1 LRLRITTFILLV
13 LFLTIPINHK
23 IAYADTP
30 VVHAVLFYSQTCG
43 HCHKVITED
52 LPPLAEKYGEQLQII
67 DVDVTY
73 EEGQNLYQAAI
84 VKYEIPD
91 HRYGV
96 PALIVGDTVLVGS
109 GEIPALFPGIIEE
122 GLSDGGIDWP
132 DVPGLHEILIAQGLD
147 SSEDGSNE
155 PVQEE
160 SATSTE
166 ALNDPSP
173 SEEEVANSRNSQD
186 EQSQSNVISM
196 NEQPVSFSSLLV
208 YRFTSDLYGNILA
221 VIVLL
226 GMIAS
231 VIGVGYRYIKGSE
244 KSKVKWPI
252 WAIPV
257 LSIIGLIASIY
268 LSYVE
273 ITSTEAFC
281 GPVGNCNTVQDS
293 PYAYLFGIIPI
304 GILGFAG
311 YLTIIALWL
320 VQQYGPKALIKFST
334 VAIWSL
340 AWFGVLFSIY
350 LTFLEPFVIGA
361 TCAWCIGSAIVMT
374 LILWATTDTVID
386 L

>member
-1 LRLRITTFILLV
+1 MRLRITTFILLV
-13 LFLTIPINHK
+13 LFLTIPIKHK

-43 HCHKVITED
+43 YCHKVITEV
-52 LPPLAEKYGEQLQII
+52 LPPLVEKYGEQLQII
-67 DVDVTY
+67 GVDVTY
-73 EEGQNLYQAAI
+73 EEGHNLYQAAI
-84 VKYEIPD
+84 VRYEIPD

-96 PALIVGDTVLVGS
+96 PTLIVGDTVLVGS
-109 GEIPALFPGIIEE
+109 GEIPTQFPGIIED

-132 DVPGLHEILIAQGLD
+132 DVPGLHEILVAQGLD
-147 SSEDGSNE
+147 TSKDGSNE

-166 ALNDPSP
+166 ALSDPSP
-173 SEEEVANSRNSQD
+173 SEEEVTNSKNSQD
-186 EQSQSNVISM
+186 EQSQSNVLSL
-196 NEQPVSFSSLLV
+196 NEQPVSFSSLLA
-208 YRFTSDLYGNILA
+208 YRFTSDLDGNILA

-257 LSIIGLIASIY
+257 LSIIGLIAAIY
-268 LSYVE
+268 LTYVE

-281 GPVGNCNTVQDS
+281 GPVGDCNTVQDS
-293 PYAYLFGIIPI
+293 PYAHLFGIIPI
-304 GILGFAG
+304 GVMGIAG

-320 VQQYGPKALIKFST
+320 VQQYGPKSLIKFST

-374 LILWATTDTVID
+374 LILWASNDTVID

>member
-1 LRLRITTFILLV
+1 V
-13 LFLTIPINHK
+13 LSLIIPFNHK

-30 VVHAVLFYSQTCG
+30 VVHAIIFYSQTCG

-67 DVDVTY
+67 GVDVTY

-84 VKYEIPD
+84 VKFEIPD

-96 PALIVGDTVLVGS
+96 PTLIVGDTVLVGS
-109 GEIPALFPGIIEE
+109 GEIPALFPGIIED
-122 GLSDGGIDWP
+122 GLSEGGIDWP
-132 DVPGLHEILIAQGLD
+132 DIPGLHEILVAQGLD
-147 SSEDGSNE
+147 SSKNGSNE
-155 PVQEE
+155 PVLEE
-160 SATSTE
+160 SATSTA

-173 SEEEVANSRNSQD
+173 SEGEVTNSKNSQD
-186 EQSQSNVISM
+186 EQSTSNVLSQ
-196 NEQPVSFSSLLV
+196 NEQHASFNSLMA
-208 YRFTSDLYGNILA
+208 YRFTSDLDGNILA

-257 LSIIGLIASIY
+257 LSIIGLIAATY

-273 ITSTEAFC
+273 ITSTDAFC
-281 GPVGNCNTVQDS
+281 GPVGDCNTVQDS
-293 PYAYLFGIIPI
+293 PYAHLFGIIPI
-304 GILGFAG
+304 GVIGIAG

-320 VQQYGPKALIKFST
+320 VQQYGPKSLIKSST

-374 LILWATTDTVID
+374 LILWTSAETVID

>member
-1 LRLRITTFILLV
+1 LL
-13 LFLTIPINHK
+13 LIIPINHK

-43 HCHKVITED
+43 YCHKVITEV
-52 LPPLAEKYGEQLQII
+52 LPPLVEKYGEQLPII
-67 DVDVTY
+67 CVDVTY
-73 EEGQNLYQAAI
+73 EEGHNLYQAAI
-84 VKYEIPD
+84 VRYEIPD

-96 PALIVGDTVLVGS
+96 PTLIVGDTVLVGS
-109 GEIPALFPGIIEE
+109 GEIPAQFPVIIED

-132 DVPGLHEILIAQGLD
+132 DIPGLHEILIAQGLD
-147 SSEDGSNE
+147 SSKDGSNE
-155 PVQEE
+155 PIQEE

-166 ALNDPSP
+166 ALNDLSP
-173 SEEEVANSRNSQD
+173 SEEEVANIKNSQG
-186 EQSQSNVISM
+186 EQSQSNVLSL

-226 GMIAS
+226 GMITS

-257 LSIIGLIASIY
+257 LSIIGLIAAIY

-293 PYAYLFGIIPI
+293 PYAHLFGIIPI
-304 GILGFAG
+304 GVMGIAG

-320 VQQYGPKALIKFST
+320 VQQYGSKSYIKFST

-374 LILWATTDTVID
+374 LILWATTETVIG

>member
-1 LRLRITTFILLV
+1 MKLRITTFILLV
-13 LFLTIPINHK
+13 FFLIIPINHK

-30 VVHAVLFYSQTCG
+30 IVHAVMFYSQTCG
-43 HCHKVITED
+43 HCQKVITEVF
-52 LPPLAEKYGEQLQII
+52 PPLAEKYGEQLQII
-67 DVDVTY
+67 GVDVTY

-84 VKYEIPD
+84 ARYEIPD

-96 PALIVGDTVLVGS
+96 PTLIVGDTVLVGS
-109 GEIPALFPGIIEE
+109 GEIPALFPGIIED

-132 DVPGLHEILIAQGLD
+132 DVPGLDEILIAQGFD
-147 SSEDGSNE
+147 SSKDDSNE
-155 PVQEE
+155 PVQKD

-173 SEEEVANSRNSQD
+173 SEEEVANSKNSQD
-186 EQSQSNVISM
+186 EQSQSNELSL

-208 YRFTSDLYGNILA
+208 YRFTSDLDGNILA

-226 GMIAS
+226 GMIIS
-231 VIGVGYRYIKGSE
+231 VIGVGFRYIKGSE
-244 KSKVKWPI
+244 KRKVKWPI

-257 LSIIGLIASIY
+257 LSIIGLIAAIY

-304 GILGFAG
+304 GVLGIAG

-320 VQQYGPKALIKFST
+320 VQQYGPKSLIKFSAI
-334 VAIWSL
+334 AIWL
-340 AWFGVLFSIY
+340 NAWFGVLFSIY

-361 TCAWCIGSAIVMT
+361 TCVWCIGSAIVMT
-374 LILWATTDTVID
+374 LILWATTETVID

>member
-1 LRLRITTFILLV
+1 
-13 LFLTIPINHK
+13 
-23 IAYADTP
+23 
-30 VVHAVLFYSQTCG
+30 
-43 HCHKVITED
+43 VITED
-52 LPPLAEKYGEQLQII
+52 LPPLAEKYGEQLQIFY
-67 DVDVTY
+67 VDVTY

-84 VKYEIPD
+84 VRYEIPD

-96 PALIVGDTVLVGS
+96 PTLIVGDTVLVGS
-109 GEIPALFPGIIEE
+109 GEIPALFPGIIED

-132 DVPGLHEILIAQGLD
+132 DIPDLHEILVAQGLD
-147 SSEDGSNE
+147 SSKDGSNE

-166 ALNDPSP
+166 ALNDTSP
-173 SEEEVANSRNSQD
+173 SEEEVANSKNSQD
-186 EQSQSNVISM
+186 EQSQSNVLSL
-196 NEQPVSFSSLLV
+196 NEQPASFSSLMA
-208 YRFTSDLYGNILA
+208 YRFTSDLDGNILA

-226 GMIAS
+226 GMIIS

-244 KSKVKWPI
+244 KSEVKWPI

-257 LSIIGLIASIY
+257 LSIIGLIAAIY

-273 ITSTEAFC
+273 IASTDAFC
-281 GPVGNCNTVQDS
+281 GPVGDCNTVQDS
-293 PYAYLFGIIPI
+293 PYAHLFGIIPI
-304 GILGFAG
+304 GVMGIAG
-311 YLTIIALWL
+311 YLTIIALWI
-320 VQQYGPKALIKFST
+320 VQQYGPKSLIKFST

-374 LILWATTDTVID
+374 LLLWATTEIVID

>member
-1 LRLRITTFILLV
+1 M
-13 LFLTIPINHK
+13 
-23 IAYADTP
+23 
-30 VVHAVLFYSQTCG
+30 
-43 HCHKVITED
+43 TEV
-52 LPPLAEKYGEQLQII
+52 LPPLAEKYREQLQILG
-67 DVDVTY
+67 VDVTY
-73 EEGQNLYQAAI
+73 EEGQDLYQAAI
-84 VKYEIPD
+84 VRYEIPD

-96 PALIVGDTVLVGS
+96 PAMIVGDTVLVGS
-109 GEIPALFPGIIEE
+109 AEIPAQLPGIIED

-132 DVPGLHEILIAQGLD
+132 DIPGLQEILIAQGFD
-147 SSEDGSNE
+147 SSKDGSTG

-160 SATSTE
+160 SANYTE

-173 SEEEVANSRNSQD
+173 SEEVTNSKNSQD
-186 EQSQSNVISM
+186 EKSQSNLLSL
-196 NEQPVSFSSLLV
+196 NDQPVSFSSLLV
-208 YRFTSDLYGNILA
+208 YRFTSDLDGNILA

-226 GMIAS
+226 GMIFS

-244 KSKVKWPI
+244 KSKIKWPI

-257 LSIIGLIASIY
+257 LSIIGLITATY

-281 GPVGNCNTVQDS
+281 GPVGDCNTVQDS

-304 GILGFAG
+304 GVMGIAG

-334 VAIWSL
+334 GAIWLL
-340 AWFGVLFSIY
+340 AWFGVMFSIY

-361 TCAWCIGSAIVMT
+361 TCVWCIGSAIVIT
-374 LILWATTDTVID
+374 LILWATSENVIEI
-386 L
+386 

>member
-1 LRLRITTFILLV
+1 LRLRITTFIILV
-13 LFLTIPINHK
+13 LFLIIPINHK
-23 IAYADTP
+23 IAYADTQ
-30 VVHAVLFYSQTCG
+30 VVRAIIFYSQTCG

-52 LPPLAEKYGEQLQII
+52 LPPLAEKYREQLQII
-67 DVDVTY
+67 GIDVTY

-96 PALIVGDTVLVGS
+96 PTLIVGDTVLVGS
-109 GEIPALFPGIIEE
+109 GEIPALFPGIIED
-122 GLSDGGIDWP
+122 GLSDSGIDWP
-132 DVPGLHEILIAQGLD
+132 DIPGLDEILIAQGLD
-147 SSEDGSNE
+147 SSKDVSNE

-166 ALNDPSP
+166 TLNDPSP
-173 SEEEVANSRNSQD
+173 SEEEVTNSANSQD
-186 EQSQSNVISM
+186 EQSQSNVLSQ
-196 NEQPVSFSSLLV
+196 NEQPASFSSLMA
-208 YRFTSDLYGNILA
+208 YRFTSDLDGNILA

-226 GMIAS
+226 GMIIS

-244 KSKVKWPI
+244 ISKVKWPI

-257 LSIIGLIASIY
+257 LSIIGLIAAIY

-273 ITSTEAFC
+273 ITSTDAFC
-281 GPVGNCNTVQDS
+281 GPVGDCNTVQDS
-293 PYAYLFGIIPI
+293 PYAHLFGIIPI
-304 GILGFAG
+304 GVLGIAG

-320 VQQYGPKALIKFST
+320 AQQYGPKSFIKFST

-374 LILWATTDTVID
+374 LILWATTETVID

>member
-1 LRLRITTFILLV
+1 LKLRITTFILLV
-13 LFLTIPINHK
+13 LFLTIPINYK

-30 VVHAVLFYSQTCG
+30 VVHAVLFYSQTCS

-67 DVDVTY
+67 GVDVTY

-84 VKYEIPD
+84 VRYEIPD

-109 GEIPALFPGIIEE
+109 GEIPAQFPGIIED

-132 DVPGLHEILIAQGLD
+132 DVPGLHEILLAQGLD
-147 SSEDGSNE
+147 SSKDGSNE
-155 PVQEE
+155 PIQEE

-173 SEEEVANSRNSQD
+173 SEEEVTNSRNSQG
-186 EQSQSNVISM
+186 EPSQSNVLPL

-208 YRFTSDLYGNILA
+208 YRFTSDLDGNILA

-226 GMIAS
+226 GMIIS

-257 LSIIGLIASIY
+257 LSIIGLVAAIY

-273 ITSTEAFC
+273 ITSTDAFC

-304 GILGFAG
+304 GILGIAG
-311 YLTIIALWL
+311 YLTIIVLWL
-320 VQQYGPKALIKFST
+320 VQQYGPRSLRKFST
-334 VAIWSL
+334 VAIWLL

-374 LILWATTDTVID
+374 LILWATTETVIN
-386 L
+386 

>member
-1 LRLRITTFILLV
+1 MRLRITTLILLV
-13 LFLTIPINHK
+13 LSLTIPINYK
-23 IAYADTP
+23 IAYADSP
-30 VVHAVLFYSQTCG
+30 VVHAVLFYSQTCS
-43 HCHKVITED
+43 HCHKVMTEV

-67 DVDVTY
+67 GVDVTY

-84 VKYEIPD
+84 VRYEIPD

-109 GEIPALFPGIIEE
+109 AEIPAQLPGIIED

-132 DVPGLHEILIAQGLD
+132 DIPGLQEILIAQGFD
-147 SSEDGSNE
+147 SSRDGANE

-160 SATSTE
+160 SANSTE

-173 SEEEVANSRNSQD
+173 SEEVANSKNSQD
-186 EQSQSNVISM
+186 EKSQSNLLSL
-196 NEQPVSFSSLLV
+196 NDQPVSFSSLLV
-208 YRFTSDLYGNILA
+208 YRFTSDLDGNILA

-226 GMIAS
+226 GMIFS

-244 KSKVKWPI
+244 KSKIKWPI

-257 LSIIGLIASIY
+257 LSIIGLIIATY

-304 GILGFAG
+304 GVLGFAG

-320 VQQYGPKALIKFST
+320 VQQYGPKSLIKFSA

>member
-1 LRLRITTFILLV
+1 MLS
-13 LFLTIPINHK
+13 LTIPINHK

-30 VVHAVLFYSQTCG
+30 VVHAIIFYSQTCG
-43 HCHKVITED
+43 HCYKVINED

-67 DVDVTY
+67 GVDVTY

-84 VKYEIPD
+84 VRYEIPD

-96 PALIVGDTVLVGS
+96 PTLIVGDKVLVGS
-109 GEIPALFPGIIEE
+109 GEIPALFPGIIED
-122 GLSDGGIDWP
+122 GLSGGGIDWP
-132 DVPGLHEILIAQGLD
+132 DIPALHEILIAQGLD
-147 SSEDGSNE
+147 SSKDGSNE

-166 ALNDPSP
+166 ALNEPSP
-173 SEEEVANSRNSQD
+173 SEEEVANSKNPQD
-186 EQSQSNVISM
+186 GQSQSNVLSLD
-196 NEQPVSFSSLLV
+196 EQPVSFSSLLA
-208 YRFTSDLYGNILA
+208 YRFTRDLDGNILA

-226 GMIAS
+226 SMITS
-231 VIGVGYRYIKGSE
+231 VFGVGYRYIKGSE

-257 LSIIGLIASIY
+257 LSIIGLIAATY
-268 LSYVE
+268 LSYVD

-281 GPVGNCNTVQDS
+281 GPVGDCNTVQDS

-304 GILGFAG
+304 GVMGIAG

-320 VQQYGPKALIKFST
+320 VQQYGPKTIIKFST
-334 VAIWSL
+334 LAIWSL

-374 LILWATTDTVID
+374 LILWASTENVID

>member
-1 LRLRITTFILLV
+1 MRFRITTFILF
-13 LFLTIPINHK
+13 LFFLIIPINHK

-30 VVHAVLFYSQTCG
+30 VVHAIIFYSQTCG

-67 DVDVTY
+67 GVDVTY

-84 VKYEIPD
+84 VRYEIPD

-96 PALIVGDTVLVGS
+96 PTLIVGDTVLVGS
-109 GEIPALFPGIIEE
+109 GEIPALFPGIIVD

-132 DVPGLHEILIAQGLD
+132 DIPGLDKILEAQVLD
-147 SSEDGSNE
+147 SSKDGSNE

-160 SATSTE
+160 SASSTE
-166 ALNDPSP
+166 ELNDPSP
-173 SEEEVANSRNSQD
+173 SEEEVTNSKTSLD
-186 EQSQSNVISM
+186 EQSQSDVLSL
-196 NEQPVSFSSLLV
+196 NEQPVSFTSLLV
-208 YRFTSDLYGNILA
+208 YRFTSDLDGNILA

-226 GMIAS
+226 GMIFS

-244 KSKVKWPI
+244 KSKIKWPI

-257 LSIIGLIASIY
+257 LSIIGLIIAIY

-304 GILGFAG
+304 GVLGFAG

-320 VQQYGPKALIKFST
+320 VQQYGPKSLIKFSA

>member
-1 LRLRITTFILLV
+1 MRLRITTFILLV
-13 LFLTIPINHK
+13 LFLIIPINHN

-30 VVHAVLFYSQTCG
+30 VVHAIIFYSQTCG
-43 HCHKVITED
+43 HCQKVITED

-67 DVDVTY
+67 GIDVTY
-73 EEGQNLYQAAI
+73 EEGQDLYQAAI

-96 PALIVGDTVLVGS
+96 PTLIVGDTVLVGS
-109 GEIPALFPGIIEE
+109 GEIPALFPGIIED

-132 DVPGLHEILIAQGLD
+132 DIPGLHEILVAQGLD
-147 SSEDGSNE
+147 SSTDGSND
-155 PVQEE
+155 PVEE
-160 SATSTE
+160 AATSTE
-166 ALNDPSP
+166 ELHDPSP
-173 SEEEVANSRNSQD
+173 SEEEVAISENSQD
-186 EQSQSNVISM
+186 EQSQSNVLSL
-196 NEQPVSFSSLLV
+196 NEQPVSFSSLMV
-208 YRFTSDLYGNILA
+208 YRFTSDLDGNILA

-226 GMIAS
+226 GMIIS

-244 KSKVKWPI
+244 KSKFKWPI
-252 WAIPV
+252 WVIPV
-257 LSIIGLIASIY
+257 LSVIGLIAAIY

-281 GPVGNCNTVQDS
+281 GPVGDCNTVQDS
-293 PYAYLFGIIPI
+293 PYAHLFGIIPI
-304 GILGFAG
+304 GVMGIAG

-320 VQQYGPKALIKFST
+320 VQQYGPKSLKKFST

-350 LTFLEPFVIGA
+350 LTFLEPFLIGA

-374 LILWATTDTVID
+374 LLLWVTTETAND

>member
-1 LRLRITTFILLV
+1 MRFRITTFILFLF
-13 LFLTIPINHK
+13 FLTIPINHK

-30 VVHAVLFYSQTCG
+30 VVHAIIFYSQTCG

-67 DVDVTY
+67 GVDVTY
-73 EEGQNLYQAAI
+73 EEGQNLDQAAI

-96 PALIVGDTVLVGS
+96 PTLIVGDTVLVGS
-109 GEIPALFPGIIEE
+109 GEIPALFPGIIED

-132 DVPGLHEILIAQGLD
+132 DIPGLHEILEAQVLD
-147 SSEDGSNE
+147 SSKDGSNE

-160 SATSTE
+160 SASSTE
-166 ALNDPSP
+166 ELNDPSP
-173 SEEEVANSRNSQD
+173 SEEEVTNSKTSPD
-186 EQSQSNVISM
+186 EQSQSDVLSL
-196 NEQPVSFSSLLV
+196 NEQPVSFTSLLV
-208 YRFTSDLYGNILA
+208 YRFTSDLYGNIMA

-231 VIGVGYRYIKGSE
+231 VIGVGYKYINGSE

-257 LSIIGLIASIY
+257 LSIIGLTAAIY

-304 GILGFAG
+304 GIMGFAG
-311 YLTIIALWL
+311 YLTIIAFWL
-320 VQQYGPKALIKFST
+320 VQQYGPKSIIKFST
-334 VAIWSL
+334 LAIWSL

-374 LILWATTDTVID
+374 LILWVSTDTVID

>member
-1 LRLRITTFILLV
+1 MRLRITTFILFL
-13 LFLTIPINHK
+13 LFLIIPINHK

-30 VVHAVLFYSQTCG
+30 IVHAVLFYSQTCG
-43 HCHKVITED
+43 HCHKVITEV
-52 LPPLAEKYGEQLQII
+52 LPPLVEKYGEQLHII
-67 DVDVTY
+67 GVDVTY

-84 VKYEIPD
+84 VRYEIPD

-96 PALIVGDTVLVGS
+96 PALIVGDIVLVGS
-109 GEIPALFPGIIEE
+109 GEIPALFPGIIED

-132 DVPGLHEILIAQGLD
+132 DIPGLHEILVAQGVD
-147 SSEDGSNE
+147 SSKDGSND

-160 SATSTE
+160 AATSTE
-166 ALNDPSP
+166 VLNDTSP
-173 SEEEVANSRNSQD
+173 SEEVGNSKISQD
-186 EQSQSNVISM
+186 EQSQSNELSL
-196 NEQPVSFSSLLV
+196 NEQPVSLSSLLV
-208 YRFTSDLYGNILA
+208 YRFTSDLDGNILA
-221 VIVLL
+221 AIILI

-244 KSKVKWPI
+244 KSKLNWPI
-252 WAIPV
+252 WVTPV
-257 LSIIGLIASIY
+257 SSVIGLIVAIY

-281 GPVGNCNTVQDS
+281 GPVGNCNTVQNS
-293 PYAYLFGIIPI
+293 PYAYLFGILPI
-304 GILGFAG
+304 GILGIAG

-320 VQQYGPKALIKFST
+320 VQQYGPKSLVKFST

-340 AWFGVLFSIY
+340 AWFGVMFSIY

-374 LILWATTDTVID
+374 LILWATTDTVNN

>member
-1 LRLRITTFILLV
+1 MRFSITTFILFLF
-13 LFLTIPINHK
+13 FLTIPINNK

-30 VVHAVLFYSQTCG
+30 VVHAIIFYSQTCG
-43 HCHKVITED
+43 HCQKVITED
-52 LPPLAEKYGEQLQII
+52 LPPLVEKYGEQLQII
-67 DVDVTY
+67 GVDVTY

-84 VKYEIPD
+84 VRYEIPD

-96 PALIVGDTVLVGS
+96 PTLIVGDTVLVGS
-109 GEIPALFPGIIEE
+109 GEIPALFPGIIED

-132 DVPGLHEILIAQGLD
+132 DIPGLHEILIAQGLD

-173 SEEEVANSRNSQD
+173 SEEEVANSKNSHD
-186 EQSQSNVISM
+186 EQSQSYVLSL
-196 NEQPVSFSSLLV
+196 NEQPVSFTSLMV

-221 VIVLL
+221 VIVLI

-231 VIGVGYRYIKGSE
+231 VIGVGYKYIKGSE

-257 LSIIGLIASIY
+257 LSFIGLIAATY
-268 LSYVE
+268 LTYVE
-273 ITSTEAFC
+273 ITSSEAFC

-293 PYAYLFGIIPI
+293 PFAYLFGIIPI
-304 GILGFAG
+304 GVMGIAG
-311 YLTIIALWL
+311 YLTIIAFWL
-320 VQQYGPKALIKFST
+320 VQQYGPKSLIKLST
-334 VAIWSL
+334 LAIWSL

-374 LILWATTDTVID
+374 LILWATTETVID

>member
-1 LRLRITTFILLV
+1 MRFRITTFILF
-13 LFLTIPINHK
+13 LFFLIIPINHK

-30 VVHAVLFYSQTCG
+30 VVHAIIFYSQTCG

-67 DVDVTY
+67 GVDVTY

-84 VKYEIPD
+84 VRYEIPD

-96 PALIVGDTVLVGS
+96 PTLIVGDTVLVGS
-109 GEIPALFPGIIEE
+109 GEIPALFPGIIVD

-132 DVPGLHEILIAQGLD
+132 DIPGLDKILEAQVLD
-147 SSEDGSNE
+147 SSKDGSNE

-160 SATSTE
+160 SASSTE
-166 ALNDPSP
+166 ELNDPSP
-173 SEEEVANSRNSQD
+173 SEEEVTNSKTSLD
-186 EQSQSNVISM
+186 EQSQSDVLSL
-196 NEQPVSFSSLLV
+196 NEQPVSFTSLLV
-208 YRFTSDLYGNILA
+208 YRFTSDLYGNIMA

-257 LSIIGLIASIY
+257 LSIIGLIAAIY

-304 GILGFAG
+304 GVMGFAG

-320 VQQYGPKALIKFST
+320 VQQYGPKSLIKFST
-334 VAIWSL
+334 LAIWSL

-374 LILWATTDTVID
+374 LILWASTDTVID

>member
-1 LRLRITTFILLV
+1 M
-13 LFLTIPINHK
+13 
-23 IAYADTP
+23 
-30 VVHAVLFYSQTCG
+30 
-43 HCHKVITED
+43 TED

-67 DVDVTY
+67 GVDVTY

-147 SSEDGSNE
+147 SSKDGSNE

-160 SATSTE
+160 STTSTE

-173 SEEEVANSRNSQD
+173 SEEEVANSRKSQD

-231 VIGVGYRYIKGSE
+231 VIGVGYRYIRGSE

-257 LSIIGLIASIY
+257 LSIIGLIAAIY
-268 LSYVE
+268 LLYVE

-304 GILGFAG
+304 GVLGFAG

-320 VQQYGPKALIKFST
+320 VQQYGPKSLIKFST

-374 LILWATTDTVID
+374 LILWATTETVID